1 MKKKVLLGLT
11 ASLLSFGALAEQVNF
26 AGAVTTSCAFSNYSA
41 GTLQAHVDSGS
52 YYLDG
57 AVYGGGFPS
66 EVDISYAGTPTF
78 SITGAGSLDSSP
90 NGTPAITQFTTGITF
105 NDAGNNSAAAAAG
118 AMNFTGQATKSFQL
132 DNTSVTTDT
141 ARVRFAAKAN
151 SPFPVGN
158 YTSHVVVS
166 CQ

>member
-11 ASLLSFGALAEQVNF
+11 ASLLSFGVLAEQVDF
-26 AGAVTTSCAFSNYSA
+26 AG
-41 GTLQAHVDSGS
+41 
-52 YYLDG
+52 
-57 AVYGGGFPS
+57 
-66 EVDISYAGTPTF
+66 
-78 SITGAGSLDSSP
+78 
-90 NGTPAITQFTTGITF
+90 
-105 NDAGNNSAAAAAG
+105 AAAG
-118 AMNFTGQATKSFQL
+118 AMNFTGQATKSFQF